1 MNHDRQ
7 LWRLETQFR
16 LAGADFYERTLCA
29 DALMVFP
36 PPAGVLDRAATLE
49 SVRGARWRTV
59 SIDARHLEMP
69 DSNVAVLAYVA
80 RAERGEAESA
90 YVAQCSSTYV
100 LGADGWRLAL
110 HHQTPLGE
118 DGDPRT

>member
-1 MNHDRQ
+1 MDHDQQ
-7 LWRLETQFR
+7 LWRLEMQFW

-49 SVRGARWRTV
+49 SVRGARWRNV
-59 SIDARHLEMP
+59 SIESRHLELP
-69 DSNVAVLAYVA
+69 DPHVAVLAYVA
-80 RAERGEAESA
+80 RAERGDPASV

-100 LGADGWRLAL
+100 LAADGWRLAL
-110 HHQTPLGE
+110 HHQTPLGD
-118 DGDPRT
+118 DGEARM